1 MIKMDKEMEELR
13 IDIIKSNIRIK
24 TREKIKKLK
33 DENSKIEKKIQ
44 KLEEKLQ

>member
-1 MIKMDKEMEELR
+1 MDKEMEELR